1 LQTRWLAI
9 AAVLVA
15 AYGAGLLY
23 EMVAAPA
30 VCCGLTWPS
39 PDPVQADRILAR
51 TDPQGR
57 DAAAQRRAATLV
69 LRARPGDPSAWLRLA
84 YADRLANGRLSDAG
98 RHDLDTSYLL
108 APYGGA
114 WAPWRISFALD
125 NWTALTPKIRQLAA
139 AEIKVALS
147 DYDIPKVIKAQ
158 ALKVQDPL
166 GRLAAAL
173 LGLTAPSPDA
183 HKAAPLPVG

>member
-98 RHDLDTSYLL
+98 RHDVDTSYLL

-114 WAPWRISFALD
+114 WTPWRISFALD
-125 NWTALTPKIRQLAA
+125 NWTNLGASSQAA
-139 AEIKVALS
+139 AIKEINIV
-147 DYDIPKVIKAQ
+147 VT
-158 ALKVQDPL
+158 QDSELIRASKIAVSTVHDPS
-166 GRLAAAL
+166 GRLVAAL
-173 LGLTAPSPDA
+173 LGLGQIKAP
-183 HKAAPLPVG
+183 